1 MEDITQKLQELTKSR
16 KSSKLLYKQSK
27 LKRAGYFVDNSSDK

>member
-16 KSSKLLYKQSK
+16 KSLKLLYKQSK
-27 LKRAGYFVDNSSDK
+27 LKRAGYFVDDSSDN